1 MKMYEVWELKMPL
14 NTNFDGKI
22 VLWEPLTIVLSIKKT
37 LYIIIFSL
45 IMPDPF
51 SQDEKSSTFPPEVST
66 TSMEHQNNKNYSEW
80 TKEEKE
86 AFANRKEIEYK
97 IRRDRVREYC
107 DGQSSNFS
115 RKVYTLVHDNVD
127 NVRQI
132 IFLVST

>member
-1 MKMYEVWELKMPL
+1 
-14 NTNFDGKI
+14 
-22 VLWEPLTIVLSIKKT
+22 
-37 LYIIIFSL
+37 
-45 IMPDPF
+45 
-51 SQDEKSSTFPPEVST
+51 
-66 TSMEHQNNKNYSEW
+66 MEYQINKNYSEW

-86 AFANRKEIEYK
+86 AFAKRKEIEYK